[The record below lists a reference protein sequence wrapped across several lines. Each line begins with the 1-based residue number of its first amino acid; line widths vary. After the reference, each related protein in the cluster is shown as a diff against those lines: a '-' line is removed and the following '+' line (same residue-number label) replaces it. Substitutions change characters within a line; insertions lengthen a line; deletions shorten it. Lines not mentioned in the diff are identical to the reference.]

1 MTMQARAW
9 LAGVCAVIWAA
20 ALLPGNAAAQTKLL
34 RFPDIHGDQV
44 AFVYAGDLWV
54 APATGGTA
62 TRLTAHPGLELFPK
76 FSPDGNWIAFTGQY
90 DGDEQVYVIPATGG
104 VPKRLTHYPARGPL
118 APRWGYDNQVYGW
131 TNDGS
136 AVLFRSLRGDGWD
149 LTDSRLYTV
158 SVGGGLPTALPM
170 PVTGAGAFSP
180 DGNRVVYS
188 YPFRDFRSWKR
199 YAGGWAQDIY
209 IFDLGTNQSQRV
221 TDNPRADR
229 DPMWIGDM
237 VYFTSDRDGTLNVYS
252 YDPASGA
259 TMQLTRSTTWDVR
272 WPSDDGR
279 GRIVYEL
286 GGELVV
292 FDVSTGE
299 SQPISIDVPSEGL
312 AARPSQMNVADNIE
326 GWALSPKGERALF
339 VARGDIFTA
348 PIEHGATRNL
358 TMSSG
363 AHDKHARW
371 SPDGSK
377 IAFISDMTGEEEV
390 YVIDQDGSGGPQQL
404 TSGSTGML
412 YAPEW
417 SPDGDYIAYSDK
429 EGKLYVLNV
438 ATKEKREVADQR
450 QYQLFDYT
458 WSPNGGWL
466 AFTLNDR
473 NGFSSVWVYGMA
485 DRQLHRVTSEMF
497 NDFSPTW
504 DPKGDYL
511 FYLSDRALAPQI
523 GSFEWNYVVNRES
536 WIYALALRGDVANP
550 FPPRSDEVKIGG
562 DEDDEGD
569 GAEGAKGPASIEF
582 EGMAERVTRVPVA
595 NGNYGGLTAV
605 NGSLIYVEGAPFF
618 YGASSG
624 QSPSIKIFSMEDR
637 EEKTVLEGVGNY
649 ALSHD
654 GKKMLVRQ
662 GGSFS
667 LYDVK
672 AEASGSKKG
681 VSTADLKVDRVP
693 AEEWEEI
700 FDEVWRRYRDW
711 FYVENMHG
719 YDWEALREQYR
730 PLLAYVA
737 HRSDLNYV
745 ISEMIA
751 ELSVGH
757 AYIQGGDYEIPDRPS
772 FALLGATFELDE
784 GSGRYRIAKI
794 YEGDNAEEHYRSP
807 LTEVGVNV
815 SVGDYVLSVNGED
828 LRAPTNPYE
837 VLRGKAD
844 APLTLQVNSR
854 PRLDGARE
862 VMVKPI
868 DSELSLKYY
877 TWVAAKRRYVEE
889 ATDGR
894 IGYLHIPDMGADG
907 IREFIKWYYGQI
919 RKDGLVIDVRGN
931 GGGNVSAMLIQ
942 RLNREL
948 LATGFNRTADW
959 PDTYPGTVFYGHLV
973 CLINETSASD
983 GDIFPGMFKK
993 ADLGPLIGKRTWGGV
1008 VGISGHGPLIDGGVV
1023 FVPQYATNDID
1034 GSYIIEGYGVAPD
1047 IEVENTVE
1055 SILAGRDLQLER
1067 AVQEVTEAVRRDPKR
1082 LPERPAPPVK
1092 TKESGGN

>member
-1 MTMQARAW
+1 
-9 LAGVCAVIWAA
+9 VWAA
-20 ALLPGNAAAQTKLL
+20 LVPGPAAAQTKLL
-34 RFPDIHGDQV
+34 RFPDIHGDRV

-54 APATGGTA
+54 APAAGGTA
-62 TRLTAHPGLELFPK
+62 TRLTTHPGLELFPK
-76 FSPDGNWIAFTGQY
+76 FSPDGRWIAFTGQY

-104 VPKRLTHYPARGPL
+104 VPKQLTYYPARGPL

-158 SVGGGLPTALPM
+158 PAEGGLPTALPM

-199 YAGGWAQDIY
+199 YEGGWAQDLY
-209 IFDLGTNQSQRV
+209 VFDLAANRAERIAYHA
-221 TDNPRADR
+221 RADR

-237 VYFTSDRDGTLNVYS
+237 IYFASDRDGTLNLYS
-252 YDPASGA
+252 YNPGTNA
-259 TMQLTRSTTWDVR
+259 TAQLTRSTTWDVR

-292 FDVSTGE
+292 FDVGSGNAT
-299 SQPISIDVPSEGL
+299 PISINVPTDGL
-312 AARPSQMNVADNIE
+312 AARPSQMGVSDNIE

-358 TMSSG
+358 TKSSG

-377 IAFISDMTGEEEV
+377 IAFVSDMTGEEEV
-390 YVIDQDGSGGPQQL
+390 YVINQDGTGGAQQL

-417 SPDGDYIAYSDK
+417 SPDGKTLAYSDK

-438 ATKEKREVADQR
+438 ETKEKREVADQR

-485 DRQLHRVTSEMF
+485 DRQLHRVTDETF

-504 DPKGDYL
+504 DPKGNYL
-511 FYLSDRALAPQI
+511 FYMSDRALAPQI
-523 GSFEWNYVVNRES
+523 GSFEWNYVVDRET
-536 WIYALALRGDVANP
+536 WIYALALRKDVAHP
-550 FPPRSDEVKIGG
+550 FPPRSDEVKVGG
-562 DEDDEGD
+562 DE
-569 GAEGAKGPASIEF
+569 EGAGKEAAEEKEGASKEPIKIDF
-582 EGMAERVTRVPVA
+582 DGLAERIVRVPVG

-605 NGSLIYVEGAPFF
+605 EGNLIYVEGAPFF
-618 YGASSG
+618 YGGSSG
-624 QSPSIKIFSMEDR
+624 QRPSIKIFAMEDR

-654 GKKMLVRQ
+654 GKKMLVAQ
-662 GGSFS
+662 SGAFN

-672 AEASGSKKG
+672 ADASGSQKT
-681 VSTADLKVDRVP
+681 VSTSGLQVDRVP
-693 AEEWEEI
+693 AEEWAQI
-700 FDEVWRRYRDW
+700 FDEVWRRFRDW

-719 YDWEALREQYR
+719 YDWAALREQYR
-730 PLLAYVA
+730 PLLAHVA

-751 ELSVGH
+751 ELAVGH
-757 AYIQGGDYEIPDRPS
+757 AYIQGGDYETPDRPS

-794 YEGDNAEEHYRSP
+794 YEGDNAEDRYRSP

-815 SVGDYVLSVNGED
+815 SVGDYVLSINGED
-828 LRAPTNPYE
+828 LRAPDNPYRM
-837 VLRGKAD
+837 LRGKAG
-844 APLTLQVNSR
+844 APLTLRVNSR
-854 PRLDGARE
+854 PRAEGARD
-862 VMVKPI
+862 VMVNPI
-868 DSELSLKYY
+868 GSELSLKYY
-877 TWVAAKRRYVEE
+877 TRIAASRRYVEE
-889 ATDGR
+889 ATEGR
-894 IGYLHIPDMGADG
+894 IGYMHIPDMGGDG

-919 RKDGLVIDVRGN
+919 RKEGMIVDVRGN
-931 GGGNVSAMLIQ
+931 GGGNVSAMLIE
-942 RLNREL
+942 RLSREL
-948 LATGFNRTADW
+948 LSVGFNRTADW

-993 ADLGPLIGKRTWGGV
+993 AGLGPLIGKRTWGGV
-1008 VGISGHGPLIDGGVV
+1008 VGISGHGSLIDGGDV
-1023 FVPQYATNDID
+1023 FVPQYATNDVD

-1067 AVQEVTEAVRRDPKR
+1067 GVQEVLDAVRRDPKR
-1082 LPERPAPPVK
+1082 MPERPAPPVK
-1092 TKESGGN
+1092 TKERGGN